1 MNARVRFGVVAMVL
15 LLASVF
21 SAFAAGGTE
30 ASKVTKGQN
39 IDTLVVAM
47 GADARSL
54 DPHATNDQPS
64 ARVMKLV

>member
-1 MNARVRFGVVAMVL
+1 MNARTRLGVVALSL
-15 LLASVF
+15 LVV
-21 SAFAAGGTE
+21 AAL
-30 ASKVTKGQN
+30 VTTGCAKKEVGPSKGQN

-64 ARVMKLV
+64 AGS